1 VIRRLAPDEWQIYR
15 RVRLH
20 ALESDPAAFSSRFE
34 HEAEFGEAQWRERL
48 GRSGVF
54 VAVVGGEEVGLV
66 GGIKAPDGDGAE
78 LVSMWVAPGWRGT
91 EVAGR
96 LIGSVREWAERE
108 GHARLS
114 LWVVE
119 GNERAEKAYAKQG
132 FARTGREQPVR
143 VGEPALEFEMELRP
157 GGPRR
162 GL

>member
-1 VIRRLAPDEWQIYR
+1 VIRRLAPDEWETYR

-20 ALESDPAAFSSRFE
+20 ALESDPAAFSSRVE
-34 HEAEFGEAQWRERL
+34 HEAEFSEAQWRERL

-54 VAVVGGEEVGLV
+54 VALAGGEQVGLV
-66 GGIKAPDGDGAE
+66 AGINAPDGDGAE

-91 EVAGR
+91 EVVGR
-96 LIGSVREWAERE
+96 LITSVREWAERA

-119 GNERAEKAYAKQG
+119 GNERAEKAYLKQG

-143 VGEPALEFEMELRP
+143 VGEPALEFEMARQP
-157 GGPRR
+157 
-162 GL
+162 